1 MQPIVWTLSL
11 TLLGAPAEKADEPKE
26 FEPALVKMQALAA
39 DPKDDPL
46 HKLLKERFNAALGE
60 TQALYQR
67 AINGVSSFESL
78 FDAANRMKHAGLEAL
93 DDPKDKIAL
102 LEKFIELAKHV
113 EKIAEI
119 RQEKGRIGAE
129 ELYRMRYC
137 RADAEIALLRLK
149 SEKPK

>member
-1 MQPIVWTLSL
+1 MQTALLLLSVA
-11 TLLGAPAEKADEPKE
+11 LLAESAPKE
-26 FEPALVKMQALAA
+26 FEPALVQMKPLAA
-39 DPKDDPL
+39 DPKDDEL

-60 TQALYQR
+60 TQALYKR
-67 AINGVSSFESL
+67 ALAGVSNFESL
-78 FDAANRMKHAGLEAL
+78 FDAANRLKHAGLEAF
-93 DDPKDKIAL
+93 DDPKEKIAL

-113 EKIAEI
+113 EKISEV
-119 RQEKGRIGAE
+119 RQQAGKIGAE